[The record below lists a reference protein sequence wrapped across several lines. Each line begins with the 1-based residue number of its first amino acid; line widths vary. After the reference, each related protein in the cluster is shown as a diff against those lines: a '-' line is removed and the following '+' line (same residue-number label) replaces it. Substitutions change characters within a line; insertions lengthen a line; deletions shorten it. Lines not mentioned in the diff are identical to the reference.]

1 MHDYSNPIFSNSR
14 IVFEN
19 DINKTVDTST
29 FVETDDGQ
37 HNNSFGQEE
46 DEDQE
51 QDATNSKE

>member
-1 MHDYSNPIFSNSR
+1 MQDYSNLIFSNSR